1 MSEPATR
8 LAIGVDVG
16 GTAVKAGL
24 VDELGRVLQTDCVPT
39 EADRGVDHVLAR
51 LADVVG
57 KLQVAAQS
65 MTRPVLGVGLG
76 VPGTLSRAR
85 GIVISPPNLPG
96 WKNVPIV
103 KRLKAATGLTI
114 WLDNDANNAALGE
127 ALCGAGR
134 GVQDMVMLTLGTG
147 VGGGIIAG
155 GRLWRGAQE
164 NAGELGH
171 MIVQAGGR
179 RCGCG
184 QLGCLEALASATATV
199 TTVSEFLAQGRDSTL
214 QQILKSGRDLQCEDV
229 QKAAD
234 AGDAV
239 GREAWLQTCR
249 YLAIA
254 CINIHHILNPQRIV
268 LSGGMSSAGQSLLQP
283 VTQFI
288 AEFESK
294 MLGDPPEIRL
304 AELGN
309 DAGFIGSALSV
320 FQP

>member
-1 MSEPATR
+1 MSDPAAQ

-24 VDELGRVLQTDCVPT
+24 VDERGEVLDSLCVPT

-51 LADVVG
+51 LADVIG
-57 KLQVAAQS
+57 KLLNGTQK
-65 MTRPVLGVGLG
+65 MTRSVQGVGLG
-76 VPGTLSRAR
+76 VPGTLSRQR
-85 GIVISPPNLPG
+85 GLVISPPNLPG

-103 KRLKAATGLTI
+103 ERLNAATGLTI

-171 MIVQAGGR
+171 MIIQPGGR

-199 TTVSEFLAQGRDSTL
+199 TTANELLAQGRHSTL
-214 QQILKSGRDLQCEDV
+214 QQVSKSGRDLQCEDI
-229 QKAAD
+229 QKAAEI
-234 AGDAV
+234 GDAV

-268 LSGGMSSAGQSLLQP
+268 LAGGMSSAGDSLLRP

-288 AEFESK
+288 AELESQ
-294 MLGDPPEIRL
+294 MLGAPPEIRL

-320 FQP
+320 FQS

>member
-16 GTAVKAGL
+16 GTAIKAGL
-24 VDELGRVLQTDCVPT
+24 VDEHGDVLQTDNVPT

-57 KLQVAAQS
+57 KLHVAAQKMRRS
-65 MTRPVLGVGLG
+65 VQGVGLG

-103 KRLKAATGLTI
+103 ERLKAATDLTI

-155 GRLWRGAQE
+155 GKLWRGALE

-199 TTVSEFLAQGRDSTL
+199 TTASELLAQGRDSTL
-214 QQILKSGRDLQCEDV
+214 QQVLKSGRDLQCEDI
-229 QKAAD
+229 QRAAD
-234 AGDAV
+234 AGDTV

-268 LSGGMSSAGQSLLQP
+268 LAGGMSSAGDSLLRP
-283 VTQFI
+283 VTSFI
-288 AEFESK
+288 AELESK